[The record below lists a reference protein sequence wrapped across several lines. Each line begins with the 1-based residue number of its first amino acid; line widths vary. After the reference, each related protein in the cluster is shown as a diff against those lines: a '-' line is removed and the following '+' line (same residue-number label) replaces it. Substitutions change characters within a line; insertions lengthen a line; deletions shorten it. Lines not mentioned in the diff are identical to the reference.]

1 MRFDA
6 FESAVAGVLFR
17 HRAGAKLVGVK
28 MAFACFDIDVQEPD
42 AYLPL
47 LFVQGSVDD

>member
-6 FESAVAGVLFR
+6 FESAVAGVLFGY
-17 HRAGAKLVGVK
+17 RARAKLMGVE
-28 MAFACFDIDVQEPD
+28 MAFACFDIDIQESN

-47 LFVQGSVDD
+47 LLVQGSVDD

>member
-1 MRFDA
+1 LRFDA

-17 HRAGAKLVGVK
+17 HRAGAKLVGVE
-28 MAFACFDIDVQEPD
+28 MAFACFDIDIQESN

-47 LFVQGSVDD
+47 LLVQGPVDD

>member
-6 FESAVAGVLFR
+6 FEPAVASVLFR
-17 HRAGAKLVGVK
+17 HRAGAKLVGVE
-28 MAFACFDIDVQEPD
+28 MAFACFDIDIQESN

-47 LFVQGSVDD
+47 LLVQGSVDD